1 MWWLMILSLQIYG
14 VYSGTIE
21 SLGHA
26 GEHLAL
32 LPMQEAQAESSIVPE
47 EIPSFLDLAISR
59 LQLQVDEVV
68 DLIWG
73 SMNNKREFLILQ
85 EKGLSKTVLKLFRDG
100 LQSDVFA
107 LEQNLDE
114 INFERSL
121 KTLAVPQH
129 QATDWYQTQAEFSKI
144 LGNFVLCLHNWLQL
158 LSA

>member
-1 MWWLMILSLQIYG
+1 MWLLILLSLQIFG
-14 VYSGTIE
+14 VFGGTIE
-21 SLGHA
+21 SFGSA

-32 LPMQEAQAESSIVPE
+32 LPMQEDQAESSIVPE

-59 LQLQVDEVV
+59 LQIQVDELI
-68 DLIWG
+68 DLIWD

-85 EKGLSKTVLKLFRDG
+85 EKGLSSNILGLFRDG

-121 KTLAVPQH
+121 KTLAVPQN
-129 QATDWYQTQAEFSKI
+129 QATEWYQTQAEFSKI
-144 LGNFVLCLHNWLQL
+144 LGKLSYFNYCFVYIM
-158 LSA
+158 